1 MASEKSEFLPR
12 LRAPLLAIVACLM
25 LGACSFFE
33 APSQLRGNKIDA
45 DVLKELVPG
54 TTTKS
59 DVSALVGSPTVRAA
73 FDDNTW
79 IYVSELTRPR
89 VGRFPAVLEQNV
101 VLLTFNDD
109 GVLSGIEQKD
119 KEDSLPVQVVART
132 TPSPGTEASFFQ
144 QLFGNI
150 GRFNT
155 MGSSAGGGGG
165 GMGGAPGGR

>member
-1 MASEKSEFLPR
+1 MASEKSEFLSR
-12 LRAPLLAIVACLM
+12 LRAPFLAVMACLM
-25 LGACSFFE
+25 LAACSFFE
-33 APSQLRGNKIDA
+33 APPQLRGNKIDPE
-45 DVLKELVPG
+45 VLKELVPG

-89 VGRFPAVLEQNV
+89 VGRYPAILEQNV
-101 VLLTFNDD
+101 VLLVFNDD

-119 KEDSLPVQVVART
+119 KEDSLPVQVVSRI

-155 MGSSAGGGGG
+155 LSGAGGGGG